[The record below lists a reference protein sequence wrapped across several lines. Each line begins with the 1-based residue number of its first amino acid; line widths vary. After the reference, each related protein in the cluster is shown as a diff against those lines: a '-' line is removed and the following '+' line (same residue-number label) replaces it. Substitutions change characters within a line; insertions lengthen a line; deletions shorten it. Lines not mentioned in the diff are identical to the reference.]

1 MNRLKSFLRP
11 HRSLTPDGG
20 ISFTLVI
27 VLSVVA
33 AFMAANIYYNQPLLD
48 VIRQEMHTS
57 EVAANFVTVVAQVGY
72 ALALFFVIPL
82 GDKVSRRLLVALCM
96 MVVLAMSVL
105 MASATGITTLW
116 VASFFIGICSV
127 VPQLFIPVAG
137 QYSTPATKGRNMGY
151 VLTGLLTGILASRVL
166 GGIVGEHF
174 GWRMMYHVNVVIMLV
189 CLIAMLHFMPNMAPN
204 FKGSYRQLMGTVVEI
219 FLCHPKIRL
228 NALHAGLAFGSL
240 MSVWSCMAFHI
251 SGAPFHASSETV
263 GMLGMCGV
271 AGALASMNI
280 GKYLSRFGL
289 AKFSVAGAILQIM
302 AWLCMGFFGNSYAG
316 LIVGII
322 LLDIGLQC
330 QQLSNQSACM
340 AELPEASSRVNTIF
354 MTIYFIFGA
363 MGTMLSGLAWNWMGW
378 TGVSAIGLAF
388 AITSLII
395 TYLILPRRS
404 C

>member
-1 MNRLKSFLRP
+1 MNRLKFFLRSQ
-11 HRSLTPDGG
+11 RSLTPDGG
-20 ISFTLVI
+20 IPLTLVI

-57 EVAANFVTVVAQVGY
+57 EVSANFVTVVAQIGY

-82 GDKVSRRLLVALCM
+82 GDKVSRRLLVDMCM
-96 MVVLAMSVL
+96 IVVLVMSVL
-105 MASATGITTLW
+105 MASATSITTMW
-116 VASFFIGICSV
+116 AASFFIGICSV

-151 VLTGLLTGILASRVL
+151 ILTGLLTGILASRVL

-189 CLIAMLHFMPNMAPN
+189 CLVAILHSMPHTAPN

-219 FLCHPKIRL
+219 FLRHPTIRL
-228 NALHAGLAFGSL
+228 NSLRAGLAFGSM

-251 SGAPFHASSETV
+251 SGAPFHAGSETV
-263 GMLGMCGV
+263 GLLGMCGV

-280 GKYLSRFGL
+280 GKYLLRFGL
-289 AKFSVAGAILQIM
+289 AKFSFAGAILQM
-302 AWLCMGFFGNSYAG
+302 TAWLCMGFFGNSYAG
-316 LIVGII
+316 LIMGII

-340 AELPEASSRVNTIF
+340 AELPKASSRVNTIF

-363 MGTMLSGLAWNWMGW
+363 MGTMLSGLGWDWMGW
-378 TGVSAIGLAF
+378 TGVSAMGLAF
-388 AITSLII
+388 AMASMVITLIGK
-395 TYLILPRRS
+395 RHRS
-404 C
+404 